1 MHKVSNKSQVGLVG
15 LIVLFGTTI
24 FLGAFLLFQVQPL
37 IGRFLLPWFGGT
49 PDVWTTC
56 MLFFQLFLLAGYGWA
71 HLNSRW
77 FSLRQQAINQVLL
90 LILAAATLSIV
101 PAESLKPTPE
111 DNPLFKILL
120 ICSVCV
126 GLPYF
131 ILSTTGPMLQA
142 WFARLFPGVIPYRF
156 YALGNA
162 GSLLALLSFPFLFE
176 PRMARPAI
184 AKVWSAGFL
193 LYAILYALIAII
205 AVKIKGSD
213 TFIAPGGHREGTKR
227 CLTPLFLWI
236 ALPACASV
244 ELLAVTTTVTQDI
257 AVIPFLWIVP
267 LCLYLLSFIICFD
280 HPRWYLRPVF
290 LILFMLSMAGVMYA
304 RNAEDSL
311 NAVTLI
317 SLYMAMLFFCAMVC
331 HGELYRLRPQSS
343 HLTVYYL
350 AIAAGGALGGIFV
363 AVIAPLVFN
372 VYHELHLGLL
382 ATVGV
387 LLAAQQG
394 GTLAYRVRRRIWV
407 AALLI
412 VGTLGILFQG
422 HKSVKGQT
430 AVENVRNF
438 FGVLTVWEEAPN
450 DPENHKLL
458 LQHGTTFHGLQFQL
472 PEKKLIPTAYYS
484 SKSGIGLLLENMPK
498 QDRRTIGVV
507 GLGVGTIA
515 IYGKPGDTVRFYEIN
530 PEVERLARKY
540 FTYLSASWANVDV
553 VLGDARLTL
562 DSEPPQ
568 NYDVLIVDA
577 FSSDAVPI
585 HLLTKEAFELYLKHL
600 APNGILAFHLST
612 MHLDLKSVVWK
623 MAEHFNLDKMWIEND
638 EIVGIGALGSDWI
651 LLSRDDKA
659 LAIPSLQQKARSPK
673 SDLSG
678 IDLWTDDVT
687 NLLQILK

>member
-1 MHKVSNKSQVGLVG
+1 MWPVC

-37 IGRFLLPWFGGT
+37 MGRFLLPWFGGT
-49 PDVWTTC
+49 PDVWTAC

-90 LILAAATLSIV
+90 LILAVATLSIV
-101 PAESLKPTPE
+101 PAESLKPLPGE
-111 DNPLFKILL
+111 NPLLRILL

-142 WFARLFPGVIPYRF
+142 WLARFFPGAVPYRF
-156 YALGNA
+156 YALGNT

-176 PRMARPAI
+176 PQMARPAI

-193 LYAILYALIAII
+193 LYAILYALIAIA
-205 AVKIKGSD
+205 AVMKSSSCSSIMSSD
-213 TFIAPGGHREGTKR
+213 SRIESAPLSKKQ
-227 CLTPLFLWI
+227 LLLWI
-236 ALPACASV
+236 ALPACASI

-280 HPRWYLRPVF
+280 HPRWYQRPVF
-290 LILFMLSMAGVMYA
+290 LTLFMFSMAGVIYA
-304 RNAEDSL
+304 RNAGDSL
-311 NAVTLI
+311 GAVTLI
-317 SLYMAMLFFCAMVC
+317 SLYMAMLFFCTMVC

-343 HLTVYYL
+343 HLTAYYL

-387 LLAAQQG
+387 LLIVQQG
-394 GTLAYRVRRRIWV
+394 GTLAYRVRRTIWV
-407 AALLI
+407 VALLV

-430 AVENVRNF
+430 AIENVRNF

-458 LQHGTTFHGLQFQL
+458 LQHGTTFHGLQFQW
-472 PEKKLIPTAYYS
+472 PQKKLIPTAYYS
-484 SKSGIGLLLENMPK
+484 PQSGVGLLLENMPK
-498 QDRRTIGVV
+498 QDRRAIGVV

-540 FTYLSASWANVDV
+540 FTYLSAGRANVDV

-585 HLLTKEAFELYLKHL
+585 HLLTKEAFEIYLKHL
-600 APNGILAFHLST
+600 APNGVLAFHLST

-638 EIVGIGALGSDWI
+638 EIVGIGAMGSDWI